1 MQIVNLI
8 ENTEGH
14 PGCHCEHGLSFYI
27 ETEKHKILADAGAT
41 GAFLENA
48 QKLGIDLGQTDT
60 VIVSHGHYDHTG
72 GLLLFAEKYPE
83 AVIYLQ
89 RLAGEAYYHING
101 AGERYIGMASGIKKL
116 PQAVWLEGDRRI
128 DRELFLFGQVRG
140 RRLWPR
146 GNRELKRKENGTF
159 IQDEFLHEQYLVVEE
174 RGKRVLISGCAH
186 NGILNILDRYR
197 EIFGGDPEAVV
208 SGFHMNR
215 KNGYG
220 DADLEL
226 IRQTAAELCK
236 MNTRFYTGHC
246 TGELPYRMMK
256 EIMGAKLEYVHS
268 GEKVRLS

>member
-1 MQIVNLI
+1 M
-8 ENTEGH
+8 
-14 PGCHCEHGLSFYI
+14 
-27 ETEKHKILADAGAT
+27 
-41 GAFLENA
+41 
-48 QKLGIDLGQTDT
+48 
-60 VIVSHGHYDHTG
+60 
-72 GLLLFAEKYPE
+72 
-83 AVIYLQ
+83 
-89 RLAGEAYYHING
+89 
-101 AGERYIGMASGIKKL
+101 
-116 PQAVWLEGDRRI
+116 
-128 DRELFLFGQVRG
+128 FLFGQVRG

-220 DADLEL
+220 EADLEL
-226 IRQTAAELCK
+226 IRQTATELCK

-246 TGELPYRMMK
+246 TGEIPYRMMK